1 MGLLSDLVKN
11 VFEQQITDKAKKV
24 ASNLDKNFV
33 KEEKYYDLESKDKI
47 PLEYSM
53 FPVLEATI
61 GNLTTKKTDNYKRCT
76 MTYYNLPD
84 NVINNYKEK
93 IVSEGY
99 SKASNVRYEKDRT
112 YIIVDDTGTNLVLVY
127 HIKF

>member
-61 GNLTTKKTDNYKRCT
+61 GNLTTKKTDNYK
-76 MTYYNLPD
+76 
-84 NVINNYKEK
+84 EK